1 MGRIARRVRQ
11 AGVYFVTTD
20 TWQRRAIFSKAGPGQ
35 ILLDQILNSRERG
48 FYQLHAFV
56 IMPNHLHLMLTPGE
70 NKTLEKAMQMI
81 KGGSAHR
88 IGKELQYQFPVWHTG
103 FHDRW
108 VRDAKEYR
116 ETLRYIEQNPVE
128 ARIVDSA
135 KEYPWG
141 SASGRFA
148 LDASRFDGVGVRG

>member
-20 TWQRRAIFSKAGPGQ
+20 TWQRRAIFTKAGPAQ
-35 ILLDQILNSRERG
+35 ILLDQILNRRERG
-48 FYQLHAFV
+48 LYRLHAFV

-70 NKTLEKAMQMI
+70 NTTLEKAMQMI

-88 IGKELQYQFPVWHTG
+88 IGKELEYQFPVWHAG

-116 ETLRYIEQNPVE
+116 GILRYIDENPVE
-128 ARIVDSA
+128 AGIADSA

-141 SASGRFA
+141 SASGGFA